1 MSLVDDYEEQSSS
14 PCEEDNEGMYINSLF
29 MCGLMV
35 DNLIWLLKTSGLQDS
50 EECAI
55 MMEQTLAMQE
65 LVESALAIAEVS
77 GETTFH

>member
-1 MSLVDDYEEQSSS
+1 MSVVDDYEEQSSS
-14 PCEEDNEGMYINSLF
+14 PYEEDNESLYINSLF

-55 MMEQTLAMQE
+55 MMEQMQEMKMTVESTLA
-65 LVESALAIAEVS
+65 LAEVKDD
-77 GETTFH
+77 TIFH

>member
-1 MSLVDDYEEQSSS
+1 MSIVEDYEEQSSS
-14 PCEEDNEGMYINSLF
+14 PYEEDNEGLYINSLF

-55 MMEQTLAMQE
+55 MMEQMQEMKMTVESTLA
-65 LVESALAIAEVS
+65 LAEVT
-77 GETTFH
+77 EYTVFH

>member
-1 MSLVDDYEEQSSS
+1 MSVVNDYEEQNSS
-14 PCEEDNEGMYINSLF
+14 PYEEDNESLYINSLF

-55 MMEQTLAMQE
+55 MMEQMQE
-65 LVESALAIAEVS
+65 MKMTVEATLSMAEVRDD
-77 GETTFH
+77 TIFH